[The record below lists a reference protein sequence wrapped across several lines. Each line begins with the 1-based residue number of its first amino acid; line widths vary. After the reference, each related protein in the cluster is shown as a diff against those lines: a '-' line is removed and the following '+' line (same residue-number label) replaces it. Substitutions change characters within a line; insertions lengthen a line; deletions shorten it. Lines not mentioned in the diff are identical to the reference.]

1 MAEAVD
7 VYVADRFDRGEVGG
21 NSAKQFRVRLG
32 TLVVACP
39 PDLVT
44 VALDRESVRCWQA
57 TVGHLAP
64 ATRRAYLSTVRTF
77 CRWCVDVGLM
87 EADPTVGFARVRELR
102 RGSRALS
109 SAQVRRL
116 VLVLPDDR
124 ARLIVGLLHGLGL
137 RCCEAARLCSADYD
151 PVELEVKVTGKGSDE
166 RTLPVPPGVARM
178 LDEAIAAGC
187 SPVVGLSAGRISALV
202 SGWMRQAGIK
212 AGAWDRVSA
221 HALRHTFASDMLDRC
236 GNVRTVQEALGHV
249 NLATT
254 DRYLRR
260 ASVEQ
265 IRAGLGD
272 DDYGD
277 AA

>member
-7 VYVADRFDRGEVGG
+7 VYVADRFDRGEIGG

-32 TLVVACP
+32 TLVAACP

-57 TVGHLAP
+57 TVGHLNP

-77 CRWCVDVGLM
+77 CRWCVDAGLM
-87 EADPTVGFARVRELR
+87 GSDPTVGFARVRELR

-116 VLVLPDDR
+116 VLVLPDGR

-137 RCCEAARLCSADYD
+137 RCCEAARLSSADYD

-166 RTLPVPPGVARM
+166 RRLPVPTATAAV
-178 LDEAIAAGC
+178 LDNWLALKRPAGR
-187 SPVVGLSAGRISALV
+187 VVGLSSNRISRLV
-202 SGWMRQAGIK
+202 SAWMAEAGIK
-212 AGAWDRVSA
+212 VGSYDGVSA
-221 HALRHTFASDMLDRC
+221 HALRHTFASNMLDRC
-236 GNVRTVQEALGHV
+236 GNVR
-249 NLATT
+249 
-254 DRYLRR
+254 
-260 ASVEQ
+260 
-265 IRAGLGD
+265 
-272 DDYGD
+272 
-277 AA
+277 